1 MENLPEIHNIAVINQ
16 PIKLTKK
23 WCVYTL
29 TDVSTNKI
37 VYVGHI
43 KLLQLF
49 AFIDARLA
57 NVDLNKFYTIRVI
70 ELCENSGLAL
80 RSAMIKTREL
90 GLKIVPKSRSFRVYC
105 VNTGETFNSIK
116 ETCMVHGLQASNLSN
131 HLNNKPGF
139 NTVKGKTYK
148 KINV

>member
-80 RSAMIKTREL
+80 RSAMIKRNL
-90 GLKIVPKSRSFRVYC
+90 YGSRFTSFK
-105 VNTGETFNSIK
+105 SIK
-116 ETCMVHGLQASNLSN
+116 PSKQQARIQYC
-131 HLNNKPGF
+131 
-139 NTVKGKTYK
+139 KGK
-148 KINV
+148 NL